1 MAKQPEQHNS
11 IMLTGFCVFLSGVL
25 VTLLWDGNIALR
37 IAGIVLIIAS
47 AALFGASL
55 AVRRRKKRK

>member
-1 MAKQPEQHNS
+1 
-11 IMLTGFCVFLSGVL
+11 MLTGFCVFLSGVL